1 MYQIEQA
8 LHALDYCDTDLA
20 LKVIARDRKVNHY
33 QIKID
38 AEVLMVLAEQR
49 LIKSDLHTLI
59 LTGRIAIELEEIGNQ
74 LVEFTKHL
82 MILFNT
88 NSNVPDLKLLSDI
101 FKLGNLVKIMLDKVM
116 DVLEIKDS
124 NQAYSLLQYGRF
136 FEAVLQES
144 MYHQL
149 EFMKKNPALTELM
162 INIMQVIQ
170 VLDRCGE
177 HCRNIAEYLVFM
189 FDGIDARHNNGS
201 AASIK

>member
-1 MYQIEQA
+1 MTTDTQDSLDLPAQPVSDEKLTLLNNSLLEITDLLMYQIEQA

-82 MILFNT
+82 MILF
-88 NSNVPDLKLLSDI
+88 DLP
-101 FKLGNLVKIMLDKVM
+101 
-116 DVLEIKDS
+116 E
-124 NQAYSLLQYGRF
+124 GR
-136 FEAVLQES
+136 S
-144 MYHQL
+144 RSR
-149 EFMKKNPALTELM
+149 PPTSRRTC
-162 INIMQVIQ
+162 
-170 VLDRCGE
+170 RCSS
-177 HCRNIAEYLVFM
+177 CRTATTCWRSSPRRSR
-189 FDGIDARHNNGS
+189 ARRTAGRR
-201 AASIK
+201 